1 MEQDEE
7 PPATDANAVPPPLST
22 GVEPPEEE
30 EIQGEADTKK
40 VRQSPK
46 STWILTY
53 GASGPY
59 ITPQMLTDLGKIQ
72 ADECHSTKDRV
83 MNFTYIHLTKRVRQT
98 SIEKFMAKANEVH
111 GIVKNEIFG
120 YDAIASDARQGNVTP
135 IEEHAGFQMLVR
147 HFNSKN
153 PAFIPWTDG
162 EPILKRGRILKAADV
177 DTSRPNTLASKTRA
191 QLIAYAERLEQ
202 RLKEADTQGH
212 EILARYNAV
221 SSERASLRTENV
233 GLRSEN
239 VGLRSEN
246 VGLRSENAILKR
258 KIQDMENTQP
268 SSAQGAA
275 GMRVMG

>member
-7 PPATDANAVPPPLST
+7 PPATDANAFPPPLST

-30 EIQGEADTKK
+30 EIQGEAATKK

-59 ITPQMLTDLGKIQ
+59 ITPQMLTDLGKIH

-120 YDAIASDARQGNVTP
+120 YDAIASNARQGNVTP

-221 SSERASLRTENV
+221 SSERASLRTEN
-233 GLRSEN
+233 
-239 VGLRSEN
+239 
-246 VGLRSENAILKR
+246 AILKR

-268 SSAQGAA
+268 SSAQGAV